1 MGNWSPYS
9 KEWER
14 QHLQKIIDGAE
25 TARIEFEK
33 KPWIYKAIV
42 RLGQT
47 ISYYWSL
54 LVIRIRMLFDHEYR
68 QEMQQATKGLE
79 EKVLRAVAD
88 LVNEEQKDNHE

>member
-33 KPWIYKAIV
+33 KPRIYKAIV

-54 LVIRIRMLFDHEYR
+54 LVIRIRMLFDHKYR

-79 EKVLRAVAD
+79 EKVLRTVVD
-88 LVNEEQKDNHE
+88 FVNEEQKDNHE

>member
-9 KEWER
+9 KEWEK

-54 LVIRIRMLFDHEYR
+54 LVIRIRMLFDYEYR

-79 EKVLRAVAD
+79 EKVLRAVVD
-88 LVNEEQKDNHE
+88 FVNEEQKDNHE

>member
-1 MGNWSPYS
+1 MGNLSHYS
-9 KEWER
+9 KQWYR

-54 LVIRIRMLFDHEYR
+54 LLIRIRMLFDHEYR

-79 EKVLRAVAD
+79 EKVLRAVVD
-88 LVNEEQKDNHE
+88 FVNEEQKDNHE

>member
-25 TARIEFEK
+25 TVRLEFEK
-33 KPWIYKAIV
+33 KPWIFKAII

-47 ISYYWSL
+47 IIYYWSIL
-54 LVIRIRMLFDHEYR
+54 LIRIRMLFDHEYR

>member
-42 RLGQT
+42 VCFLTMNIGRRC
-47 ISYYWSL
+47 S
-54 LVIRIRMLFDHEYR
+54 R
-68 QEMQQATKGLE
+68 QQ
-79 EKVLRAVAD
+79 KVWKKRY
-88 LVNEEQKDNHE
+88 

>member
-88 LVNEEQKDNHE
+88 LMNEEQKDNHE

>member
-47 ISYYWSL
+47 ISYYCSL

-68 QEMQQATKGLE
+68 QKMQQATKGLE
-79 EKVLRAVAD
+79 EKVLRAVVD
-88 LVNEEQKDNHE
+88 FVNEEQKDNHE

>member
-25 TARIEFEK
+25 TPRLEFEK
-33 KPWIYKAIV
+33 KPWICKAII
-42 RLGQT
+42 RIGQT

-54 LVIRIRMLFDHEYR
+54 LLIRIRMLFDHQYR
-68 QEMQQATKGLE
+68 QEMKEATKDLE
-79 EKVLRAVAD
+79 EKVLRAVVD
-88 LVNEEQKDNHE
+88 LVNKEQKDNKN

>member
-54 LVIRIRMLFDHEYR
+54 LVIRIRMLFDYEYR

-79 EKVLRAVAD
+79 EKVLRAVVD
-88 LVNEEQKDNHE
+88 FVNEEQKDNHE

>member
-68 QEMQQATKGLE
+68 QKMQQATKGLE
-79 EKVLRAVAD
+79 EKVLRAVVD
-88 LVNEEQKDNHE
+88 FVNEEQKDNHE

>member
-9 KEWER
+9 KEWEK

-25 TARIEFEK
+25 TARLEFEK
-33 KPWIYKAIV
+33 KPRIYKATV

-54 LVIRIRMLFDHEYR
+54 LVLRIRKIFDREYR
-68 QEMQQATKGLE
+68 QEVKQATNELE
-79 EKVLRAVAD
+79 EKILRSAVD
-88 LVNEEQKDNHE
+88 MVNEEHKDHNE

>member
-9 KEWER
+9 KEWEK

-25 TARIEFEK
+25 TARLEFEK
-33 KPWIYKAIV
+33 KPWIYKATV

-47 ISYYWSL
+47 ISYYWSV
-54 LVIRIRMLFDHEYR
+54 LVIRIRMLFDREYR

-79 EKVLRAVAD
+79 EKVLRAVVD
-88 LVNEEQKDNHE
+88 FVNEEQKDNHD

>member
-25 TARIEFEK
+25 TARLEFEK
-33 KPWIYKAIV
+33 KPRIYKATV

-47 ISYYWSL
+47 ISYYWSV
-54 LVIRIRMLFDHEYR
+54 LVIRIRMLFDREYR

-79 EKVLRAVAD
+79 EKVLRAVVD
-88 LVNEEQKDNHE
+88 FVNEEQKDNHD

>member
-14 QHLQKIIDGAE
+14 QHLQKTIDGAE
-25 TARIEFEK
+25 AARLEFEK
-33 KPWIYKAIV
+33 KPRIYKAIV

-54 LVIRIRMLFDHEYR
+54 LLIRIRMLFDREYR

-79 EKVLRAVAD
+79 EKVLRAVVD
-88 LVNEEQKDNHE
+88 FVNEEQKDNHE

>member
-9 KEWER
+9 KEWEK

-33 KPWIYKAIV
+33 KSWIYKAIV

-54 LVIRIRMLFDHEYR
+54 LVIRIRMLFDYEYR

-79 EKVLRAVAD
+79 EKVLRAVVD
-88 LVNEEQKDNHE
+88 FVNEEQKDNHE

>member
-33 KPWIYKAIV
+33 KPWIYKAII

>member
-54 LVIRIRMLFDHEYR
+54 LVIRIRMLFDHDYR
-68 QEMQQATKGLE
+68 QEINQATNELE
-79 EKVLRAVAD
+79 EKILKAAVD
-88 LVNEEQKDNHE
+88 MVNEERKDHNE

>member
-25 TARIEFEK
+25 TARVEFEK
-33 KPWIYKAIV
+33 KPRIYKAII

-54 LVIRIRMLFDHEYR
+54 LLIRIRMLFDHEYR

-79 EKVLRAVAD
+79 EKVLRAVVD
-88 LVNEEQKDNHE
+88 FVNEEQKDNHE